1 MKMKGK
7 ARKIFKNLRQEKL
20 KELLNNKTQSDN
32 TTYLDNQIEPEVETL
47 EKPKKDFKK
56 IIIGKTKEYF
66 KENILSGVDG
76 KSDLKSFLKDKSTS
90 IGIGLG
96 LTNYGISKAYTA
108 FNNLRNRE
116 PEQLNQI
123 EPEVETPNNDINETL
138 NDFKDD
144 NSTQFEKQSKQ
155 LRKIDSKLDKFEQK
169 IFHSQGGEK
178 TALPT
183 KNQSIFGK
191 TKDFFTKHFSKD
203 YSSENKP
210 SFVDN
215 NSSLIGI
222 GLGLA
227 TWAGGTAFTAL
238 KNWWN
243 NNDNIE
249 TQSVDD
255 KKTIESNSIE
265 TKSIEGKVKQYEYTP
280 PTLREIEKVRDDDL
294 LSEIIEAENNGSETP
309 SYLKEKKSLLSYIPF
324 LETKPTYELSDE
336 FKEKL
341 NDDDGQYLE
350 SKKHLLAKLKT
361 RDDVNKDDL
370 KFLENQVEKTTEKRK
385 ERETKVHS
393 FRLNG
398 SVHSKEVEEAFPEYR
413 EKFRGI
419 LNDYRLKKTV
429 KDDAERN
436 LDIFYFRKYALL
448 KDPSKALVK
457 NYYGEVLSPKEYL
470 NDSKFIEP
478 YLNEYKTETELL
490 DEDPEVNEKKLD
502 EIKANSK
509 SRYDEIQNQQ
519 KFLNELRQKSAEK
532 EALKLDK
539 EATINPPKPETTQS
553 VDDSKTI
560 ETNSLDT
567 TNLKP
572 IQPTPEKPKPIQNIE
587 GSVKPA
593 NVSSN
598 EVVSQSEA
606 NTSENEDKKEQEA
619 TSSSPASVST
629 PSVSSPSQSAPA
641 SVTKSTPQSPQVQL
655 SNSSKNLAEKTV
667 GTEPK
672 PDTITN
678 EKVIN
683 NEVIQKT
690 PENNFNKFNKAQLNE
705 DEDKYLRGE

>member
-1 MKMKGK
+1 MKAKGK

-20 KELLNNKTQSDN
+20 KELLNNETQSDEIK
-32 TTYLDNQIEPEVETL
+32 YLDNQIEPEVETL

-56 IIIGKTKEYF
+56 IAIGKTKDFF

-76 KSDLKSFLKDKSTS
+76 KSDLKSFLKDKSSS

-96 LTNYGISKAYTA
+96 LTSYGISKAYTA

-144 NSTQFEKQSKQ
+144 NSTQFKKQSKQ

-191 TKDFFTKHFSKD
+191 TKDFFTKHFSND
-203 YSSENKP
+203 DSGERKP

-227 TWAGGTAFTAL
+227 TWAGGTALTAL

-249 TQSVDD
+249 TQSIDD
-255 KKTIESNSIE
+255 KKTIESNSIK
-265 TKSIEGKVKQYEYTP
+265 TQSIEGKVKQYEHTP
-280 PTLREIEKVRDDDL
+280 PTLREIEKVRDDNL

-341 NDDDGQYLE
+341 SDSENYLE
-350 SKKHLLAKLKT
+350 TKKHLLAKLKS
-361 RDDVNKDDL
+361 RDDINKDDL
-370 KFLENQVEKTTEKRK
+370 KFLENQIEKTSEKKK
-385 ERETKVHS
+385 EKDTKVHYFGTKDNIS
-393 FRLNG
+393 I
-398 SVHSKEVEEAFPEYR
+398 SEIKEAFPEYK
-413 EKFRGI
+413 EKYER
-419 LNDYRLKKTV
+419 LSNDYRLNEVIRNK
-429 KDDAERN
+429 AINN
-436 LDIFYFRKYALL
+436 LDNFYTKKYLLL
-448 KDPSKALVK
+448 KDPNKALVK

-470 NDSKFIEP
+470 NDSEFLEP

-490 DEDPEVNEKKLD
+490 DEDSEVNEKKLS
-502 EIKANSK
+502 EIEAK
-509 SRYDEIQNQQ
+509 SNYNEIQNQQ
-519 KFLNELRQKSAEK
+519 KFLNELRQKSSLKVEK
-532 EALKLDK
+532 EATTNL
-539 EATINPPKPETTQS
+539 PKPEITPTI
-553 VDDSKTI
+553 DDSKTI
-560 ETNSLDT
+560 ESNSLE
-567 TNLKP
+567 L
-572 IQPTPEKPKPIQNIE
+572 PKPTQNIV

-593 NVSSN
+593 NISGNETVS
-598 EVVSQSEA
+598 ESEA
-606 NTSENEDKKEQEA
+606 NITDNQDKKEQEVSKPISIPSESS
-619 TSSSPASVST
+619 TS
-629 PSVSSPSQSAPA
+629 SAPA
-641 SVTKSTPQSPQVQL
+641 SVTQSAPQSPQVQL
-655 SNSSKNLAEKTV
+655 SNNSKNLAEKTI

-705 DEDKYLRGE
+705 DEDKFLRGE

>member
-1 MKMKGK
+1 MKAKGK
-7 ARKIFKNLRQEKL
+7 VRKILKNLRQEKL
-20 KELLNNKTQSDN
+20 KELLNNETQSNN
-32 TTYLDNQIEPEVETL
+32 TIYLDNQIEPEVETP

-56 IIIGKTKEYF
+56 IAIGKTKDFF

-76 KSDLKSFLKDKSTS
+76 KGDLKSFLKDKSSS

-96 LTNYGISKAYTA
+96 LTSYGISKAYTA

-123 EPEVETPNNDINETL
+123 EPEVEIPNNDINETL

-144 NSTQFEKQSKQ
+144 NSTQFKKQSKQ

-169 IFHSQGGEK
+169 IFHSQGGDK

-191 TKDFFTKHFSKD
+191 TKDFFTKHFSND
-203 YSSENKP
+203 DSGERKP

-227 TWAGGTAFTAL
+227 TWAGGTALTAL

-249 TQSVDD
+249 AQSVDD
-255 KKTIESNSIE
+255 KKTIESNSIK
-265 TKSIEGKVKQYEYTP
+265 TQSIEGKVKQYEYTP
-280 PTLREIEKVRDDDL
+280 PTLREIEKVRDDNL
-294 LSEIIEAENNGSETP
+294 LGEIIEAENNGSETP

-324 LETKPTYELSDE
+324 LDTKPTYELSDE
-336 FKEKL
+336 FKERL
-341 NDDDGQYLE
+341 SDSENYLE
-350 SKKHLLAKLKT
+350 TKKYLLAKLKT
-361 RDDVNKDDL
+361 RDDINKDDL
-370 KFLENQVEKTTEKRK
+370 KFLENKIEKTSEKKK
-385 ERETKVHS
+385 EKDTKVHYFGTKDS
-393 FRLNG
+393 I
-398 SVHSKEVEEAFPEYR
+398 SIAEIKEAFPEFK
-413 EKFRGI
+413 EKYER
-419 LNDYRLKKTV
+419 LSKDYRLNEVIRNK
-429 KDDAERN
+429 ALLN
-436 LDIFYFRKYALL
+436 LDGFYTKKYLLL
-448 KDPSKALVK
+448 KDPNRALVK

-470 NDSKFIEP
+470 NDREFIEP

-490 DEDPEVNEKKLD
+490 DEDPEVNEKKLS
-502 EIKANSK
+502 EIAAK
-509 SRYDEIQNQQ
+509 SNYNEMKNQNE
-519 KFLNELRQKSAEK
+519 FLNELRQKSSLKVEK
-532 EALKLDK
+532 EATTNL
-539 EATINPPKPETTQS
+539 PKPETIQS
-553 VDDSKTI
+553 IDDSKTI
-560 ETNSLDT
+560 ESNSLE
-567 TNLKP
+567 L
-572 IQPTPEKPKPIQNIE
+572 PKPTQNIV

-593 NVSSN
+593 NISGN
-598 EVVSQSEA
+598 ETVSQSEA
-606 NTSENEDKKEQEA
+606 NISDNRDKKEAEN
-619 TSSSPASVST
+619 PKPVSK
-629 PSVSSPSQSAPA
+629 PSVNYSSAPA
-641 SVTKSTPQSPQVQL
+641 SVTQSTPPTPQVQL
-655 SNSSKNLAEKTV
+655 SNNSKNLAEKTI

-705 DEDKYLRGE
+705 DEDKFLRGE

>member
-1 MKMKGK
+1 MKAKNK
-7 ARKIFKNLRQEKL
+7 ARKIFKNLRQKKL
-20 KELLNNKTQSDN
+20 NELLNNETQSDEIK
-32 TTYLDNQIEPEVETL
+32 YLDNQIEPEVETQD
-47 EKPKKDFKK
+47 KPKKDLKK
-56 IIIGKTKEYF
+56 IVIGKTKDF
-66 KENILSGVDG
+66 IKENILTGVDG
-76 KSDLKSFLKDKSTS
+76 KNDLKSFLKDKSGS

-96 LTNYGISKAYTA
+96 LTSYGISKAYTA

-123 EPEVETPNNDINETL
+123 EPEVENPNNDINETL

-144 NSTQFEKQSKQ
+144 NSTQFKKQSKQ

-191 TKDFFTKHFSKD
+191 TKDFFTKHFSND
-203 YSSENKP
+203 DSSENKP
-210 SFVDN
+210 TFIDN
-215 NSSLIGI
+215 NSNLIGI

-227 TWAGGTAFTAL
+227 TWAGGAAFSAL
-238 KNWWN
+238 KNWWS

-249 TQSVDD
+249 TQSIDD

-265 TKSIEGKVKQYEYTP
+265 TQSIEGKVKQYEYTP
-280 PTLREIEKVRDDDL
+280 PTIREIEQVRDDNL

-341 NDDDGQYLE
+341 SDSENYLE

-361 RDDVNKDDL
+361 RDDINKDDL

-385 ERETKVHS
+385 ERDIKVHYFGTKDS
-393 FRLNG
+393 I
-398 SVHSKEVEEAFPEYR
+398 SIAEIKEAFPEYK
-413 EKFRGI
+413 EKYEK
-419 LNDYRLKKTV
+419 LSNDYRLNQIVREK
-429 KDDAERN
+429 ALLN
-436 LDIFYFRKYALL
+436 LDRFYTKKYALL
-448 KDPSKALVK
+448 KDPNKALVK

-470 NDSKFIEP
+470 NDSKFLEP

-490 DEDPEVNEKKLD
+490 DENSEVNEKKLS
-502 EIKANSK
+502 EIEAK
-509 SRYDEIQNQQ
+509 SNYNEIQNQN
-519 KFLNELRQKSAEK
+519 KFLNELRQKSSLKVEK
-532 EALKLDK
+532 EATTNL
-539 EATINPPKPETTQS
+539 PKPETIQS

-560 ETNSLDT
+560 ESNSLET
-567 TNLKP
+567 
-572 IQPTPEKPKPIQNIE
+572 PKPIQNIE

-593 NVSSN
+593 NISGN
-598 EVVSQSEA
+598 ETVSQSEA
-606 NTSENEDKKEQEA
+606 DITDNRDKKEAEA
-619 TSSSPASVST
+619 QKPVSK
-629 PSVSSPSQSAPA
+629 PSVNYSSAPA
-641 SVTKSTPQSPQVQL
+641 SVTQSAPPTPQVQL
-655 SNSSKNLAEKTV
+655 SNNSKNLAEKTI

-683 NEVIQKT
+683 NEVIQKI

-705 DEDKYLRGE
+705 DEDKFLRGE

>member
-1 MKMKGK
+1 MKAKGK

-20 KELLNNKTQSDN
+20 NELLKNETQSDN
-32 TTYLDNQIEPEVETL
+32 TIYLDNQIEPEVETP

-56 IIIGKTKEYF
+56 IAIGKTKDF
-66 KENILSGVDG
+66 IKENILSGVDG
-76 KSDLKSFLKDKSTS
+76 KGDLKSFLKDKSSS

-96 LTNYGISKAYTA
+96 LTSYGISKAYTA

-123 EPEVETPNNDINETL
+123 EPEVEIPNNDINETL

-144 NSTQFEKQSKQ
+144 NSTQFKKQSKQ

-227 TWAGGTAFTAL
+227 TWAGGTALTAL

-249 TQSVDD
+249 AQSVDD

-280 PTLREIEKVRDDDL
+280 PTLREIEKVRDDNL
-294 LSEIIEAENNGSETP
+294 LGEIIEAENNGSETP

-324 LETKPTYELSDE
+324 LDTKPTYELSDE
-336 FKEKL
+336 FKERL
-341 NDDDGQYLE
+341 SDDGNYLE
-350 SKKHLLAKLKT
+350 TKKYLLAKLKT
-361 RDDVNKDDL
+361 RDDINKDDL
-370 KFLENQVEKTTEKRK
+370 KFLENKIEKTSEKKK
-385 ERETKVHS
+385 EKDTKVHYFGTKDS
-393 FRLNG
+393 I
-398 SVHSKEVEEAFPEYR
+398 SIAEIKEAFPEYK
-413 EKFRGI
+413 EKYER
-419 LNDYRLKKTV
+419 LSKDYRLNEVIRNK
-429 KDDAERN
+429 ALLN
-436 LDIFYFRKYALL
+436 LDGFYTKKYLLL
-448 KDPSKALVK
+448 KDPNRALVK

-470 NDSKFIEP
+470 NDREFIEP

-490 DEDPEVNEKKLD
+490 DEDPEVNEKKLS
-502 EIKANSK
+502 EIAAK
-509 SRYDEIQNQQ
+509 SNYNEIQNQNE
-519 KFLNELRQKSAEK
+519 FLNELRQKSSLKVEK
-532 EALKLDK
+532 EATTNL
-539 EATINPPKPETTQS
+539 PKPETIQS
-553 VDDSKTI
+553 IDDSKTI
-560 ETNSLDT
+560 ESNSLE
-567 TNLKP
+567 L
-572 IQPTPEKPKPIQNIE
+572 PKPTQNIE

-593 NVSSN
+593 NISGN
-598 EVVSQSEA
+598 ETVSQSEA
-606 NTSENEDKKEQEA
+606 NITDNRDKKGAEN
-619 TSSSPASVST
+619 PKPVSK
-629 PSVSSPSQSAPA
+629 PSVNYSSAPA
-641 SVTKSTPQSPQVQL
+641 SVTQSTPPTPQVQL
-655 SNSSKNLAEKTV
+655 SNNSKNLAEKTI

-705 DEDKYLRGE
+705 DEDKFLRGE

>member
-1 MKMKGK
+1 MKAKNK

-20 KELLNNKTQSDN
+20 KELLNNETQSNN
-32 TTYLDNQIEPEVETL
+32 TIYLDNQIEPEVETPNN
-47 EKPKKDFKK
+47 PKKDFKK
-56 IIIGKTKEYF
+56 IAIGKTKDFF
-66 KENILSGVDG
+66 KENILTGVDG
-76 KSDLKSFLKDKSTS
+76 KSDLKSFLKDKSSS

-155 LRKIDSKLDKFEQK
+155 LRKIDLKLDKFEQK

-191 TKDFFTKHFSKD
+191 TKDFFTKHFSNYD
-203 YSSENKP
+203 TGERKP

-227 TWAGGTAFTAL
+227 TWAGGTALTAL

-255 KKTIESNSIE
+255 KKTIESNSIK
-265 TKSIEGKVKQYEYTP
+265 TQSIEGKVKQYEHTP
-280 PTLREIEKVRDDDL
+280 HTLREIEKVRDNNL

-309 SYLKEKKSLLSYIPF
+309 SFLKEKKSLLSYIPF

-336 FKEKL
+336 FKERL
-341 NDDDGQYLE
+341 SDDGNYLE
-350 SKKHLLAKLKT
+350 TKQYLLAKLKT
-361 RDDVNKDDL
+361 RNDINKDDL
-370 KFLENQVEKTTEKRK
+370 KFLENQIEKTSEKKK
-385 ERETKVHS
+385 EKDTKVHY
-393 FRLNG
+393 FG
-398 SVHSKEVEEAFPEYR
+398 SKDSISIAEIKEAFPEYK
-413 EKFRGI
+413 EKYER
-419 LNDYRLKKTV
+419 LSNDYRLNEIIRNE
-429 KDDAERN
+429 AINN
-436 LDIFYFRKYALL
+436 LDNFYTKKYALL
-448 KDPSKALVK
+448 KDPNKALVK

-470 NDSKFIEP
+470 NDREFIEP

-490 DEDPEVNEKKLD
+490 DEDSEVNEKKLS
-502 EIKANSK
+502 EITANSK
-509 SRYDEIQNQQ
+509 SRYNEIQNQN
-519 KFLNELRQKSAEK
+519 KFLNELRQKSSLKVEK
-532 EALKLDK
+532 EATTNL
-539 EATINPPKPETTQS
+539 PKPETIQS

-560 ETNSLDT
+560 ESNSLE
-567 TNLKP
+567 
-572 IQPTPEKPKPIQNIE
+572 IPKPTQNIV

-593 NVSSN
+593 NISGN
-598 EVVSQSEA
+598 ETVSQSEA
-606 NTSENEDKKEQEA
+606 NITDNRDKKEAE
-619 TSSSPASVST
+619 TTKPISKS
-629 PSVSSPSQSAPA
+629 SAPA
-641 SVTKSTPQSPQVQL
+641 SVTQSTPQSPQVQL
-655 SNSSKNLAEKTV
+655 SNNSKNLAEKTI

-683 NEVIQKT
+683 NEVIQKI

-705 DEDKYLRGE
+705 DEDKFLRGE

>member
-1 MKMKGK
+1 MKAKGK

-20 KELLNNKTQSDN
+20 KELLNNETQSDN
-32 TTYLDNQIEPEVETL
+32 TIYLDNQIEPEVETP

-56 IIIGKTKEYF
+56 IAIGKTKDF
-66 KENILSGVDG
+66 IKENILSGVDG
-76 KSDLKSFLKDKSTS
+76 KGDLKSFLKDKSSS

-96 LTNYGISKAYTA
+96 LTSYGISKAYTA

-123 EPEVETPNNDINETL
+123 EPEVEIPNNDINETL

-144 NSTQFEKQSKQ
+144 NSTQFKKQSKQ

-227 TWAGGTAFTAL
+227 TWAGGTALTAL

-249 TQSVDD
+249 AQSVDD

-280 PTLREIEKVRDDDL
+280 PTLREIEKVRDDNL
-294 LSEIIEAENNGSETP
+294 LGEIIEAENNGSETP

-324 LETKPTYELSDE
+324 LDTKPTYELSDE
-336 FKEKL
+336 FKERL
-341 NDDDGQYLE
+341 SDDGNYLE
-350 SKKHLLAKLKT
+350 TKKYLLAKLKT
-361 RDDVNKDDL
+361 RDDINKDDL
-370 KFLENQVEKTTEKRK
+370 KFLENKIEKTSEKKK
-385 ERETKVHS
+385 EKDTKVHYFGTKDS
-393 FRLNG
+393 I
-398 SVHSKEVEEAFPEYR
+398 SIAEIKEAFPEYK
-413 EKFRGI
+413 EKYER
-419 LNDYRLKKTV
+419 LSKDYRLNEVIRNK
-429 KDDAERN
+429 ALLN
-436 LDIFYFRKYALL
+436 LDGFYTKKYLLL
-448 KDPSKALVK
+448 KDPNRALVK

-470 NDSKFIEP
+470 NDREFIEP

-490 DEDPEVNEKKLD
+490 DEDPEVNEKKLS
-502 EIKANSK
+502 EIAAK
-509 SRYDEIQNQQ
+509 SNYNEIQNQNE
-519 KFLNELRQKSAEK
+519 FLNELRQKSSLKVEK
-532 EALKLDK
+532 EATTNL
-539 EATINPPKPETTQS
+539 PKPETIQS
-553 VDDSKTI
+553 IDDSKTI
-560 ETNSLDT
+560 ESNSLE
-567 TNLKP
+567 L
-572 IQPTPEKPKPIQNIE
+572 PKPTQNIE

-593 NVSSN
+593 NISGN
-598 EVVSQSEA
+598 ETVSQSEA
-606 NTSENEDKKEQEA
+606 NITDNRDKKEAEN
-619 TSSSPASVST
+619 PKPVSK
-629 PSVSSPSQSAPA
+629 PSVNYSSAPA
-641 SVTKSTPQSPQVQL
+641 SVTQSTPPTPQVQL
-655 SNSSKNLAEKTV
+655 SNNSKNLAEKTI

-705 DEDKYLRGE
+705 DEDKFLRGE

>member
-1 MKMKGK
+1 MKAKGK
-7 ARKIFKNLRQEKL
+7 ARKIFKNLRQKKL
-20 KELLNNKTQSDN
+20 NELLNNKTQSDEIK
-32 TTYLDNQIEPEVETL
+32 YLDNQIEPEVEN
-47 EKPKKDFKK
+47 PKKDFKK
-56 IIIGKTKEYF
+56 IAIGKTKDFF

-76 KSDLKSFLKDKSTS
+76 KSDLKSFLKDKSSS

-96 LTNYGISKAYTA
+96 LTNYGISKAYIA

-123 EPEVETPNNDINETL
+123 EPEVENPNNDINETL

-169 IFHSQGGEK
+169 MFHSQGGEK

-210 SFVDN
+210 TFVDN

-227 TWAGGTAFTAL
+227 TWVGGTALTAL

-249 TQSVDD
+249 TQSIDD

-265 TKSIEGKVKQYEYTP
+265 TQSIEGKVKQYEYTP
-280 PTLREIEKVRDDDL
+280 PTIREIEKVRDDNL

-336 FKEKL
+336 FKERL
-341 NDDDGQYLE
+341 SDSENYLE
-350 SKKHLLAKLKT
+350 TKKHLLAKLKS
-361 RDDVNKDDL
+361 RDYVNKDDL
-370 KFLENQVEKTTEKRK
+370 KFLENQIEKTSEKRK
-385 ERETKVHS
+385 ERDTKIYS
-393 FRLNG
+393 FQAKTYNN
-398 SVHSKEVEEAFPEYR
+398 EIEEAFPEYK
-413 EKFRGI
+413 EKYER
-419 LNDYRLKKTV
+419 LSNDTRLKKLV
-429 KDDAERN
+429 RRKALLN
-436 LDIFYFRKYALL
+436 LESFYTTKYALL
-448 KDPSKALVK
+448 KDPSRALAK

-470 NDSKFIEP
+470 NDSEFIEP

-490 DEDPEVNEKKLD
+490 DEDPEVNEKKLS
-502 EIKANSK
+502 EIAAK
-509 SRYDEIQNQQ
+509 SNYNEIQNQNE
-519 KFLNELRQKSAEK
+519 FLNELRQKSSLKVEK
-532 EALKLDK
+532 EATTNL
-539 EATINPPKPETTQS
+539 PKPETIQS
-553 VDDSKTI
+553 IDDSKTI
-560 ETNSLDT
+560 ESNSLE
-567 TNLKP
+567 L
-572 IQPTPEKPKPIQNIE
+572 PKPTQNIE

-593 NVSSN
+593 NISGN
-598 EVVSQSEA
+598 ETVSQSEA
-606 NTSENEDKKEQEA
+606 NITDNRDKKEAEN
-619 TSSSPASVST
+619 PKPVSK
-629 PSVSSPSQSAPA
+629 PSVNYSSAPA
-641 SVTKSTPQSPQVQL
+641 SVTQSTPPTPQVKL
-655 SNSSKNLAEKTV
+655 SNNSKNLAEKTI

-705 DEDKYLRGE
+705 DEDKFLRGE

>member
-1 MKMKGK
+1 MKAKSK

-20 KELLNNKTQSDN
+20 NELLKNETQSDN
-32 TTYLDNQIEPEVETL
+32 TKYLDKEKQVEGEIKEPET
-47 EKPKKDFKK
+47 KPTDTKESKDKTSQLGKIEGNITQSNNINDDFK
-56 IIIGKTKEYF
+56 EYLD
-66 KENILSGVDG
+66 KEN
-76 KSDLKSFLKDKSTS
+76 
-90 IGIGLG
+90 
-96 LTNYGISKAYTA
+96 
-108 FNNLRNRE
+108 E
-116 PEQLNQI
+116 
-123 EPEVETPNNDINETL
+123 INETL

-144 NSTQFEKQSKQ
+144 NSIQFKKQSKQ
-155 LRKIDSKLDKFEQK
+155 LVKINSKLDKFEQK
-169 IFHSQGGEK
+169 IFHSQGGIK
-178 TALPT
+178 TALP
-183 KNQSIFGK
+183 QAYGK
-191 TKDFFTKHFSKD
+191 TKDFFTNRYTPIDDSDKERANSNIKNDSNLLGMTLGVITSVGINAFSNLKD
-203 YSSENKP
+203 
-210 SFVDN
+210 
-215 NSSLIGI
+215 
-222 GLGLA
+222 
-227 TWAGGTAFTAL
+227 
-238 KNWWN
+238 WWRK
-243 NNDNIE
+243 NDNIE
-249 TQSVDD
+249 TQSIDD
-255 KKTIESNSIE
+255 ENKSQEISNLDKEKPKQVEGEVKKPEFT
-265 TKSIEGKVKQYEYTP
+265 YTP
-280 PTLREIEKVRDDDL
+280 PTKREIEKVRDDNL

-324 LETKPTYELSDE
+324 LDTKPTYELSDE

-385 ERETKVHS
+385 ERDTKVHS
-393 FRLNG
+393 FSLNG

-413 EKFRGI
+413 EKYEK
-419 LNDYRLKKTV
+419 LSDDYRLKEIV
-429 KDDAERN
+429 LDRARNN
-436 LDIFYFRKYALL
+436 LDRFYFRKYALF

-502 EIKANSK
+502 EIEANSK

-553 VDDSKTI
+553 VDDTKTI

-572 IQPTPEKPKPIQNIE
+572 IQPTPEKPKETQNIE

-641 SVTKSTPQSPQVQL
+641 SVTQSAPQSPQVQL

-683 NEVIQKT
+683 NQVVQKT

>member
-1 MKMKGK
+1 MKAKGK
-7 ARKIFKNLRQEKL
+7 ARKVFKNLRQEKL
-20 KELLNNKTQSDN
+20 KELLNNETQSNN
-32 TTYLDNQIEPEVETL
+32 TIYLDNQIEPEVETL

-56 IIIGKTKEYF
+56 IAIGKTKDFF
-66 KENILSGVDG
+66 KENILTGVDG
-76 KSDLKSFLKDKSTS
+76 KSDLKSFLKDKSSS

-191 TKDFFTKHFSKD
+191 TKDFFTKHFSND
-203 YSSENKP
+203 DSGERKP

-227 TWAGGTAFTAL
+227 TWAGGTALTAL

-249 TQSVDD
+249 TQSIDD

-280 PTLREIEKVRDDDL
+280 PTLREIEKVRDDNL

-336 FKEKL
+336 FKERL
-341 NDDDGQYLE
+341 SDSENYLE
-350 SKKHLLAKLKT
+350 TKKYLLAKLKT

-370 KFLENQVEKTTEKRK
+370 KFLENQVEKTSEKKK
-385 ERETKVHS
+385 EKDTKVHYFGTKDS
-393 FRLNG
+393 I
-398 SVHSKEVEEAFPEYR
+398 SIAEIKEAFPEYK
-413 EKFRGI
+413 EKYEK
-419 LNDYRLKKTV
+419 LSKDYRLNEVIRNK
-429 KDDAERN
+429 AINN
-436 LDIFYFRKYALL
+436 LDNFYTKKYLLL
-448 KDPSKALVK
+448 KDPNRALVK

-470 NDSKFIEP
+470 NDSEFLEP

-490 DEDPEVNEKKLD
+490 DEDPEVNEKKLS
-502 EIKANSK
+502 EITANSK
-509 SRYDEIQNQQ
+509 SRYDETQNQN
-519 KFLNELRQKSAEK
+519 KFLNELRQKSSLKVEK
-532 EALKLDK
+532 EATTNL
-539 EATINPPKPETTQS
+539 PKPEITPTI
-553 VDDSKTI
+553 DDSKTI
-560 ETNSLDT
+560 ESNSLE
-567 TNLKP
+567 L
-572 IQPTPEKPKPIQNIE
+572 PKPTQNIE

-593 NVSSN
+593 NISGN
-598 EVVSQSEA
+598 ETVSQSEA
-606 NTSENEDKKEQEA
+606 NISDNRDKKEAE
-619 TSSSPASVST
+619 TTKPVSK
-629 PSVSSPSQSAPA
+629 PSVNYSSAPA

-655 SNSSKNLAEKTV
+655 SNNSKNLAEKTI

-705 DEDKYLRGE
+705 DEDKFLRGE

>member
-1 MKMKGK
+1 MKAKGK
-7 ARKIFKNLRQEKL
+7 ARKIFKNLRQKKL
-20 KELLNNKTQSDN
+20 NELLNNETQSDEIK
-32 TTYLDNQIEPEVETL
+32 YLDNQIESEVETL

-56 IIIGKTKEYF
+56 IAIGKTKDFF
-66 KENILSGVDG
+66 KENVLTGVDG
-76 KSDLKSFLKDKSTS
+76 KTDLKSFLKDKSSS
-90 IGIGLG
+90 IGKGLG
-96 LTNYGISKAYTA
+96 LTSYGISKAYTA

-123 EPEVETPNNDINETL
+123 EPEVENPNNDINETL

-155 LRKIDSKLDKFEQK
+155 LKKIDSKLDKFEQK

-227 TWAGGTAFTAL
+227 TWVGGTALTAL

-243 NNDNIE
+243 NNDNFE

-255 KKTIESNSIE
+255 KKTIESNSIK
-265 TKSIEGKVKQYEYTP
+265 TQSIEGKVKQYEHTP
-280 PTLREIEKVRDDDL
+280 PTIREIEKVRDDNL

-324 LETKPTYELSDE
+324 LDTKPTYELSDE
-336 FKEKL
+336 FKERL
-341 NDDDGQYLE
+341 SDDENYLE
-350 SKKHLLAKLKT
+350 TKKYLLAKLKT

-385 ERETKVHS
+385 ERDTKIYS
-393 FRLNG
+393 FQVKTYNNN
-398 SVHSKEVEEAFPEYR
+398 EIEEAFPEYK
-413 EKFRGI
+413 EKYEN
-419 LNDYRLKKTV
+419 LSDDARLK
-429 KDDAERN
+429 N
-436 LDIFYFRKYALL
+436 LVRTRALLNLESFYSTKYALL
-448 KDPSKALVK
+448 KDPSRVLAK
-457 NYYGEVLSPKEYL
+457 NYYGEVLSPKEFL
-470 NDSKFIEP
+470 NDTEFIEP
-478 YLNEYKTETELL
+478 YLKEYKTETELL

-502 EIKANSK
+502 EIEANSK
-509 SRYDEIQNQQ
+509 SRHNKIQNQN
-519 KFLNELRQKSAEK
+519 KFLNELRQKSVEK
-532 EALKLDK
+532 EALKLEK
-539 EATINPPKPETTQS
+539 EATINLPKPETTQS

-560 ETNSLDT
+560 ENSSLET

-587 GSVKPA
+587 GSIKPA

-606 NTSENEDKKEQEA
+606 NTSENRDKKEQEA
-619 TSSSPASVST
+619 TPNSPASVST

-655 SNSSKNLAEKTV
+655 SNSSKNLAEKTI

-705 DEDKYLRGE
+705 DEDKFLRGD

>member
-1 MKMKGK
+1 MKAKGK
-7 ARKIFKNLRQEKL
+7 ARKIFKNLRQKKL
-20 KELLNNKTQSDN
+20 NELLNNETQSDEIK
-32 TTYLDNQIEPEVETL
+32 YLDNQIESEVKTP

-56 IIIGKTKEYF
+56 IAIGKTKDFF
-66 KENILSGVDG
+66 KENVLTGVDS
-76 KSDLKSFLKDKSTS
+76 KSDLKSFLKDKSSS

-96 LTNYGISKAYTA
+96 LTSYGISKAYTA

-144 NSTQFEKQSKQ
+144 NSTQFKKQSKQ

-191 TKDFFTKHFSKD
+191 TKDFFTKHFSND

-210 SFVDN
+210 TFVDN
-215 NSSLIGI
+215 NSNLIGI

-227 TWAGGTAFTAL
+227 TWAGGTALTAL

-280 PTLREIEKVRDDDL
+280 PTKREIEQVRDDNL

-309 SYLKEKKSLLSYIPF
+309 SYLKEKKSFLSYIPF
-324 LETKPTYELSDE
+324 LKTKPTYELSDE
-336 FKEKL
+336 FKERL
-341 NDDDGQYLE
+341 SDDENYLE
-350 SKKHLLAKLKT
+350 TKKHLLAKLKT
-361 RDDVNKDDL
+361 RDDVKKYDL
-370 KFLENQVEKTTEKRK
+370 EFLENQIIQTAEKRK
-385 ERETKVHS
+385 ERDTKVHYFGTKDFVS
-393 FRLNG
+393 IA
-398 SVHSKEVEEAFPEYR
+398 EIEEAFPEYK
-413 EKFRGI
+413 EKYER
-419 LNDYRLKKTV
+419 LSNDYRLNEVIRNKTIN
-429 KDDAERN
+429 N
-436 LDIFYFRKYALL
+436 LDNFYTKKYILL

-457 NYYGEVLSPKEYL
+457 NYYGEVLSPREYL
-470 NDSKFIEP
+470 HDSEFIEP

-502 EIKANSK
+502 EIEANSK

-532 EALKLDK
+532 ETLKLDK
-539 EATINPPKPETTQS
+539 EATINSPKPETTQS

-572 IQPTPEKPKPIQNIE
+572 IQPTPEKPKPIENIE

-593 NVSSN
+593 NISGN
-598 EVVSQSEA
+598 ETVSQSEA
-606 NTSENEDKKEQEA
+606 NITDNQDKKEQEA
-619 TSSSPASVST
+619 TTSSPTSVST
-629 PSVSSPSQSAPA
+629 PSVSSPSQSTPA
-641 SVTKSTPQSPQVQL
+641 SVTQSAPQSPQVQL
-655 SNSSKNLAEKTV
+655 SNNSKNLAEKTI

-705 DEDKYLRGE
+705 DEDKFLKGE

>member
-1 MKMKGK
+1 MKAKGK
-7 ARKIFKNLRQEKL
+7 ARKIFKNLRQKKL
-20 KELLNNKTQSDN
+20 KELLNNETQSEN
-32 TTYLDNQIEPEVETL
+32 IKYLDNQIEPEVETQD
-47 EKPKKDFKK
+47 KPKKDFKK
-56 IIIGKTKEYF
+56 IAIGKTKDFF
-66 KENILSGVDG
+66 KENILTGVDG
-76 KSDLKSFLKDKSTS
+76 KSDLKSFLKDKSRNS

-96 LTNYGISKAYTA
+96 LTSYSISKAYST

-123 EPEVETPNNDINETL
+123 EPEVESPNNDINETL

-144 NSTQFEKQSKQ
+144 NLTQFKKQSKQ

-191 TKDFFTKHFSKD
+191 TKDFFTKHFSND
-203 YSSENKP
+203 DSRENKP
-210 SFVDN
+210 SFVEN

-227 TWAGGTAFTAL
+227 TWAGGAAFNAL
-238 KNWWN
+238 KDWWK

-249 TQSVDD
+249 TQSIDD

-280 PTLREIEKVRDDDL
+280 PTLREIEKVRDDNL

-309 SYLKEKKSLLSYIPF
+309 SYLKEKKSFLSYIPF
-324 LETKPTYELSDE
+324 LDKKPTYELSDE
-336 FKEKL
+336 FKERL
-341 NDDDGQYLE
+341 SDDENYLE
-350 SKKHLLAKLKT
+350 TKKHLLAKLKS
-361 RDDVNKDDL
+361 RDDINKDDL
-370 KFLENQVEKTTEKRK
+370 KFLENQVEKTTEKRQEK
-385 ERETKVHS
+385 DTKVHYFGTKDNIS
-393 FRLNG
+393 IAEI
-398 SVHSKEVEEAFPEYR
+398 KEAFPEYK
-413 EKFRGI
+413 EKYEK
-419 LNDYRLKKTV
+419 LSNDYRLNDFIREK
-429 KDDAERN
+429 AINN
-436 LDIFYFRKYALL
+436 LDRFYTKKYALL
-448 KDPSKALVK
+448 KDPNKTLVK

-470 NDSKFIEP
+470 NDSEFIEP

-490 DEDPEVNEKKLD
+490 DEYPEVNEKKLD
-502 EIKANSK
+502 EIEANSK
-509 SRYDEIQNQQ
+509 SRYDEIKNQQ
-519 KFLNELRQKSAEK
+519 KFLKELRQKSAEK
-532 EALKLDK
+532 EALKLEK

-560 ETNSLDT
+560 ESNSLET
-567 TNLKP
+567 
-572 IQPTPEKPKPIQNIE
+572 PKPTQNIE

-606 NTSENEDKKEQEA
+606 NISENRDKKEAE
-619 TSSSPASVST
+619 TPKPVST

-641 SVTKSTPQSPQVQL
+641 SVTKSAPQTPQVQL
-655 SNSSKNLAEKTV
+655 SNNSKNLAEKTI

-678 EKVIN
+678 EKIIN

-705 DEDKYLRGE
+705 DEDKFLRGE

>member
-1 MKMKGK
+1 MKAKSK

-20 KELLNNKTQSDN
+20 KELLNNETQSDEIK
-32 TTYLDNQIEPEVETL
+32 YLDNQIEPEVETP

-56 IIIGKTKEYF
+56 ILIGKTKDF
-66 KENILSGVDG
+66 IKENILSGVDG
-76 KSDLKSFLKDKSTS
+76 KSDLKSFLKEKSSS

-96 LTNYGISKAYTA
+96 LTNYGISKTYTA
-108 FNNLRNRE
+108 FNNLRNRK

-144 NSTQFEKQSKQ
+144 NSIQFEKQSKQ

-203 YSSENKP
+203 YSNENKP

-227 TWAGGTAFTAL
+227 TWAGGTALTAL

-265 TKSIEGKVKQYEYTP
+265 TKSIEGKVKQFEHTP
-280 PTLREIEKVRDDDL
+280 PTLREIEKVRDDNL
-294 LSEIIEAENNGSETP
+294 LSEIIEAENSGSETP

-324 LETKPTYELSDE
+324 LDTKPTYELSDE
-336 FKEKL
+336 FKERL
-341 NDDDGQYLE
+341 SDDGNYLE
-350 SKKHLLAKLKT
+350 TKKYLLSKLKT

-370 KFLENQVEKTTEKRK
+370 KFLENQIEKTSEKKK
-385 ERETKVHS
+385 EKDTKVHYFGTKDNIS
-393 FRLNG
+393 IAEI
-398 SVHSKEVEEAFPEYR
+398 KEAFPEYK
-413 EKFRGI
+413 EKYEK
-419 LNDYRLKKTV
+419 LSKDYRLNKYVRNK
-429 KDDAERN
+429 ALLN
-436 LDIFYFRKYALL
+436 LDNFYTKKYTLL
-448 KDPSKALVK
+448 KDPNKALVK

-470 NDSKFIEP
+470 NDREFIEP

-490 DEDPEVNEKKLD
+490 DEDPEVNEKKLS
-502 EIKANSK
+502 EIEAK
-509 SRYDEIQNQQ
+509 SNYNETQNQN
-519 KFLNELRQKSAEK
+519 KFLNELRQKSSLKVEK
-532 EALKLDK
+532 EATTNLS
-539 EATINPPKPETTQS
+539 KPEITPTI
-553 VDDSKTI
+553 DDSKTI
-560 ETNSLDT
+560 ESNSLE
-567 TNLKP
+567 LRKP
-572 IQPTPEKPKPIQNIE
+572 TQNIE

-593 NVSSN
+593 NISGN
-598 EVVSQSEA
+598 ETVSQSEA
-606 NTSENEDKKEQEA
+606 NITDNRDKKEAE
-619 TSSSPASVST
+619 TPKPISK
-629 PSVSSPSQSAPA
+629 PSVNYSSAPA
-641 SVTKSTPQSPQVQL
+641 SVTQSTPQSPQVQL
-655 SNSSKNLAEKTV
+655 SNNSKNLAEKTI

-705 DEDKYLRGE
+705 DEDKFLRGE

>member
-1 MKMKGK
+1 MKAKNK
-7 ARKIFKNLRQEKL
+7 ARKVFKNLRQEKL
-20 KELLNNKTQSDN
+20 KELLNNETQSNN
-32 TTYLDNQIEPEVETL
+32 TIYLDNQIEPEVETL

-56 IIIGKTKEYF
+56 IAIGKTKDFF
-66 KENILSGVDG
+66 KENILTGVDG
-76 KSDLKSFLKDKSTS
+76 KTDLKSFLKDKSSS

-191 TKDFFTKHFSKD
+191 TKDFFTKHFSND
-203 YSSENKP
+203 DSGERKP

-227 TWAGGTAFTAL
+227 TWAGGTALTAL

-249 TQSVDD
+249 TQSIDD

-280 PTLREIEKVRDDDL
+280 PTLREIEKVRDDNL

-336 FKEKL
+336 FKERL
-341 NDDDGQYLE
+341 SDSENYLE
-350 SKKHLLAKLKT
+350 TKKYLLAKLKT

-370 KFLENQVEKTTEKRK
+370 KFLENQVEKTSEKKK
-385 ERETKVHS
+385 EKDTKVHYFGTKDS
-393 FRLNG
+393 I
-398 SVHSKEVEEAFPEYR
+398 SIAEIKEAFPEYK
-413 EKFRGI
+413 EKYEK
-419 LNDYRLKKTV
+419 LSKDYRLNEVIRNK
-429 KDDAERN
+429 AINN
-436 LDIFYFRKYALL
+436 LDNFYTKKYLLL
-448 KDPSKALVK
+448 KDPNRALVK

-470 NDSKFIEP
+470 NDSEFLEP

-490 DEDPEVNEKKLD
+490 DEDPEVNEKKLS
-502 EIKANSK
+502 EITANSK
-509 SRYDEIQNQQ
+509 SRYDETQNQN
-519 KFLNELRQKSAEK
+519 KFLNELRQKSSLKVEK
-532 EALKLDK
+532 EATTNL
-539 EATINPPKPETTQS
+539 PKPEITPTI
-553 VDDSKTI
+553 DDSKTI
-560 ETNSLDT
+560 ESNSLE
-567 TNLKP
+567 L
-572 IQPTPEKPKPIQNIE
+572 PKPTQNIE

-593 NVSSN
+593 NISGN
-598 EVVSQSEA
+598 ETVSQSEA
-606 NTSENEDKKEQEA
+606 NISDNRDKKEAE
-619 TSSSPASVST
+619 TTKPVSK
-629 PSVSSPSQSAPA
+629 PSVNYSSAPA

-655 SNSSKNLAEKTV
+655 SNNSKNLAEKTI

-705 DEDKYLRGE
+705 DEDKFLRGE

>member
-1 MKMKGK
+1 MKAKNK

-20 KELLNNKTQSDN
+20 KELLNNETQSNN
-32 TTYLDNQIEPEVETL
+32 TIYLDNQIEPEVETPNI
-47 EKPKKDFKK
+47 PKKDFKK
-56 IIIGKTKEYF
+56 IAIGKTKDFF
-66 KENILSGVDG
+66 KENTLSGVDG

-96 LTNYGISKAYTA
+96 LTSYGISKTYTA

-255 KKTIESNSIE
+255 KKTIESNSIK
-265 TKSIEGKVKQYEYTP
+265 TQSIEGKVKQFEHTT
-280 PTLREIEKVRDDDL
+280 PTLREIEKVRDDNL
-294 LSEIIEAENNGSETP
+294 LSEIIEAENNGSETS

-324 LETKPTYELSDE
+324 LEKNPTYELSDE
-336 FKEKL
+336 FKERL
-341 NDDDGQYLE
+341 SDSENYLE
-350 SKKHLLAKLKT
+350 TKKYLLSKLKT

-370 KFLENQVEKTTEKRK
+370 KFLENQIEKTSEKKK
-385 ERETKVHS
+385 EKDTKVHYFGTKDS
-393 FRLNG
+393 I
-398 SVHSKEVEEAFPEYR
+398 SISEIKEAFPEYK
-413 EKFRGI
+413 EKYEK
-419 LNDYRLKKTV
+419 LSKDYRLNEIIRNE
-429 KDDAERN
+429 AINN
-436 LDIFYFRKYALL
+436 LDNFYTKKYALL
-448 KDPSKALVK
+448 KDPNKALVK
-457 NYYGEVLSPKEYL
+457 NYYGEVLSSKEYL
-470 NDSKFIEP
+470 NDSEFLEP

-490 DEDPEVNEKKLD
+490 DEDPEVNKKKLS
-502 EIKANSK
+502 EITANSK
-509 SRYDEIQNQQ
+509 SRYNEIQNQN
-519 KFLNELRQKSAEK
+519 KFLNELRQKSSLKVEK
-532 EALKLDK
+532 EATTNL
-539 EATINPPKPETTQS
+539 PKPETIQS

-560 ETNSLDT
+560 ESNSLE
-567 TNLKP
+567 L
-572 IQPTPEKPKPIQNIE
+572 PKPTQNIE

-593 NVSSN
+593 NISGN
-598 EVVSQSEA
+598 ETVSQSEA
-606 NTSENEDKKEQEA
+606 NITDNRDKKEAE
-619 TSSSPASVST
+619 TPKPVSK
-629 PSVSSPSQSAPA
+629 PSAPA
-641 SVTKSTPQSPQVQL
+641 SVTKSTPPTPQVQL
-655 SNSSKNLAEKTV
+655 SNNSKNLAEKTI

-705 DEDKYLRGE
+705 DEDKFLRGE

>member
-1 MKMKGK
+1 MKAKGK

-20 KELLNNKTQSDN
+20 KELLNNETQSDDIK
-32 TTYLDNQIEPEVETL
+32 YLDNQIEPEVEAQD
-47 EKPKKDFKK
+47 KPKKDFKK
-56 IIIGKTKEYF
+56 IAIGKTKDF
-66 KENILSGVDG
+66 IKENILTGVDG
-76 KSDLKSFLKDKSTS
+76 KSDLKSFLKDKSSSS

-96 LTNYGISKAYTA
+96 LTNYSISKAYTA

-144 NSTQFEKQSKQ
+144 NSTQFKKQSKQ
-155 LRKIDSKLDKFEQK
+155 LKKIDSKLDKFEQK
-169 IFHSQGGEK
+169 MFHSQGGEK

-191 TKDFFTKHFSKD
+191 TKDFFTKHFSNYD
-203 YSSENKP
+203 LSENKP

-227 TWAGGTAFTAL
+227 TWVGGTAFNAL
-238 KNWWN
+238 KDWWK

-249 TQSVDD
+249 TQSLDD
-255 KKTIESNSIE
+255 KKTIESNSIK
-265 TKSIEGKVKQYEYTP
+265 TQSIEGKVKKNENIP
-280 PTLREIEKVRDDDL
+280 PTIREIEKVRDDNL

-324 LETKPTYELSDE
+324 LETKPTYELSDK
-336 FKEKL
+336 FKERL
-341 NDDDGQYLE
+341 SDNENYLE

-361 RDDVNKDDL
+361 RDDINKNDL

-385 ERETKVHS
+385 ERDTKAHYFGTKDNIS
-393 FRLNG
+393 IAEI
-398 SVHSKEVEEAFPEYR
+398 KEAFPEYK
-413 EKFRGI
+413 EKYER
-419 LNDYRLKKTV
+419 LSNDYRLNEVIRNK
-429 KDDAERN
+429 AINN
-436 LDIFYFRKYALL
+436 LDNFYTKKYALL
-448 KDPSKALVK
+448 KDPNKALIK

-470 NDSKFIEP
+470 NDSEFLEP

-490 DEDPEVNEKKLD
+490 DEDPEVNEKKLS
-502 EIKANSK
+502 EIEAK
-509 SRYDEIQNQQ
+509 SNYNEIENQNE
-519 KFLNELRQKSAEK
+519 FLNELRQKSSLKVEK
-532 EALKLDK
+532 EATNL
-539 EATINPPKPETTQS
+539 PKPEIIPTI
-553 VDDSKTI
+553 DDSKTI
-560 ETNSLDT
+560 ESNYLE
-567 TNLKP
+567 L
-572 IQPTPEKPKPIQNIE
+572 PKPTQNIE

-593 NVSSN
+593 NISGN
-598 EVVSQSEA
+598 ETVSQSEA
-606 NTSENEDKKEQEA
+606 NTSDNRDKKEQEG
-619 TSSSPASVST
+619 TSSSPASFST

-641 SVTKSTPQSPQVQL
+641 SVTQSAPQSPQVQL
-655 SNSSKNLAEKTV
+655 SNNSKNLAEKTI

-683 NEVIQKT
+683 NQVVQKT

-705 DEDKYLRGE
+705 DEDKFLRGE

>member
-1 MKMKGK
+1 MKAKNK
-7 ARKIFKNLRQEKL
+7 AARKVFKNLRQEKL
-20 KELLNNKTQSDN
+20 KELLNNETQSDEIK
-32 TTYLDNQIEPEVETL
+32 YLDNQIEPEVETP

-56 IIIGKTKEYF
+56 IAIGKTKDFF
-66 KENILSGVDG
+66 KENVLSGVDG
-76 KSDLKSFLKDKSTS
+76 KGDLKSFLKDKSTS

-96 LTNYGISKAYTA
+96 LTSYGISKAYTA
-108 FNNLRNRE
+108 FNNLRNRK

-227 TWAGGTAFTAL
+227 SWAGGTAFTAL

-255 KKTIESNSIE
+255 KKTIESNSIK
-265 TKSIEGKVKQYEYTP
+265 TKSIEGKIKQFEHTP
-280 PTLREIEKVRDDDL
+280 PTLREIQKVRDDNL

-309 SYLKEKKSLLSYIPF
+309 SYLKEKKSFLSYIPF
-324 LETKPTYELSDE
+324 LETKPTYELSDK
-336 FKEKL
+336 FKERL
-341 NDDDGQYLE
+341 SDDGNYLE
-350 SKKHLLAKLKT
+350 TKKYLLSKLKT

-370 KFLENQVEKTTEKRK
+370 KFLENQIEKTSEKKK
-385 ERETKVHS
+385 EKDTKVHYFGTKDS
-393 FRLNG
+393 I
-398 SVHSKEVEEAFPEYR
+398 SIAEIKEAFPEYK
-413 EKFRGI
+413 EKYER
-419 LNDYRLKKTV
+419 LSKDYRLNEVIRNK
-429 KDDAERN
+429 AINN
-436 LDIFYFRKYALL
+436 LDNFYTKKYALL
-448 KDPSKALVK
+448 KEPNKALVK

-470 NDSKFIEP
+470 NDSEFLEP

-490 DEDPEVNEKKLD
+490 DEDPEVNEKKLS
-502 EIKANSK
+502 EITANSK
-509 SRYDEIQNQQ
+509 SRYDETRNQNE
-519 KFLNELRQKSAEK
+519 FLNELRQKSS
-532 EALKLDK
+532 LKVEK
-539 EATINPPKPETTQS
+539 EATINSSKPETIQS

-560 ETNSLDT
+560 ESNSLE
-567 TNLKP
+567 L
-572 IQPTPEKPKPIQNIE
+572 PKPTQNIE

-593 NVSSN
+593 NISGN
-598 EVVSQSEA
+598 ETVSQSEA
-606 NTSENEDKKEQEA
+606 NITDNRDKKEAE
-619 TSSSPASVST
+619 T
-629 PSVSSPSQSAPA
+629 PKPVLKPSAPA
-641 SVTKSTPQSPQVQL
+641 SVTQSTPQSPQVQL
-655 SNSSKNLAEKTV
+655 SNNSKNLAEKTI

-705 DEDKYLRGE
+705 DEDKFLRGE

>member
-1 MKMKGK
+1 MKAKNK
-7 ARKIFKNLRQEKL
+7 ARKVFKNLRQEKL
-20 KELLNNKTQSDN
+20 KELLNNETQSDEIK
-32 TTYLDNQIEPEVETL
+32 YLDNQIEPEVETL

-56 IIIGKTKEYF
+56 IAIGKTKDFF

-76 KSDLKSFLKDKSTS
+76 KSDLKSFLKDKSSS

-96 LTNYGISKAYTA
+96 LTSYGISKAYTA

-123 EPEVETPNNDINETL
+123 EPEVEIPNNDINETL

-144 NSTQFEKQSKQ
+144 NSTQFKKQSKQ

-227 TWAGGTAFTAL
+227 TWAGGTALTAL

-249 TQSVDD
+249 AQSVDD
-255 KKTIESNSIE
+255 KKTIESNSIK
-265 TKSIEGKVKQYEYTP
+265 TQSIEGKVKQYEHTP
-280 PTLREIEKVRDDDL
+280 PTLREIEKVRDDNL

-336 FKEKL
+336 FKERL
-341 NDDDGQYLE
+341 SDSENYLE
-350 SKKHLLAKLKT
+350 TKKHLLAKLKS
-361 RDDVNKDDL
+361 RDDINKDDL
-370 KFLENQVEKTTEKRK
+370 KFLENQIEKTSEKKK
-385 ERETKVHS
+385 EKDTKVHYFGTKDS
-393 FRLNG
+393 I
-398 SVHSKEVEEAFPEYR
+398 SIAEIKEAFPEYK
-413 EKFRGI
+413 EKYER
-419 LNDYRLKKTV
+419 LSKDYRLNKYVRNK
-429 KDDAERN
+429 ALLN
-436 LDIFYFRKYALL
+436 LDNFYTKKYALL
-448 KDPSKALVK
+448 KDPNKALIK
-457 NYYGEVLSPKEYL
+457 NYYGDVLSPKEYL
-470 NDSKFIEP
+470 NDSEFLEP

-490 DEDPEVNEKKLD
+490 DEDPEVNEKKLS
-502 EIKANSK
+502 EIEAK
-509 SRYDEIQNQQ
+509 SNYNEMKNQQ
-519 KFLNELRQKSAEK
+519 KFLNELRQKSSLKVEK
-532 EALKLDK
+532 EATTNL
-539 EATINPPKPETTQS
+539 PKPETIQS

-560 ETNSLDT
+560 ESNYLE
-567 TNLKP
+567 L
-572 IQPTPEKPKPIQNIE
+572 PKPTQNIE

-593 NVSSN
+593 NISGN
-598 EVVSQSEA
+598 ETVSQSEA
-606 NTSENEDKKEQEA
+606 NISDNRDKKEQEV
-619 TSSSPASVST
+619 SKPIST
-629 PSVSSPSQSAPA
+629 PSVSSTSSAPA
-641 SVTKSTPQSPQVQL
+641 SVTQSTPQSPQVQL
-655 SNSSKNLAEKTV
+655 SNNSKNLAEKTI

-705 DEDKYLRGE
+705 DEDKFLRGE

>member
-1 MKMKGK
+1 MKAKGK
-7 ARKIFKNLRQEKL
+7 ARKILKNLRQKKL
-20 KELLNNKTQSDN
+20 NELLNNETQSDEIK
-32 TTYLDNQIEPEVETL
+32 YLDNQIEPEVKTP

-56 IIIGKTKEYF
+56 IAIGKTKDFF

-76 KSDLKSFLKDKSTS
+76 KTDLKSFLKDKSTS

-96 LTNYGISKAYTA
+96 LTNYGISKAYTT

-169 IFHSQGGEK
+169 MFHSQGGEK

-210 SFVDN
+210 SFIDN

-227 TWAGGTAFTAL
+227 TWAGGTALSTL

-249 TQSVDD
+249 TQSIDD

-265 TKSIEGKVKQYEYTP
+265 TQSIEGKIKQYEYTP
-280 PTLREIEKVRDDDL
+280 PTKREIEQVRDDNL

-309 SYLKEKKSLLSYIPF
+309 SYLKEKKSFLSYIPF
-324 LETKPTYELSDE
+324 LDTKPTYELSDE
-336 FKEKL
+336 FKERL
-341 NDDDGQYLE
+341 SDSENYLE
-350 SKKHLLAKLKT
+350 TKKYLLAKLKT
-361 RDDVNKDDL
+361 RDDVKKDDL
-370 KFLENQVEKTTEKRK
+370 EFLENQIIQTAEKRK
-385 ERETKVHS
+385 ERDTKVHYFGTKDNIS
-393 FRLNG
+393 I
-398 SVHSKEVEEAFPEYR
+398 SEIKEAFPEYK
-413 EKFRGI
+413 EKYERL
-419 LNDYRLKKTV
+419 LNDYRLNEVIRNK
-429 KDDAERN
+429 AINN
-436 LDIFYFRKYALL
+436 LDNFYTKKYALL
-448 KDPSKALVK
+448 KDPNKALIK

-470 NDSKFIEP
+470 NDSEFIEP

-490 DEDPEVNEKKLD
+490 DEDPEVNEKKLS
-502 EIKANSK
+502 EIEAK
-509 SRYDEIQNQQ
+509 SNYNEIQNQQ
-519 KFLNELRQKSAEK
+519 KFLNELRQKSSLKIEK
-532 EALKLDK
+532 EVTNLS
-539 EATINPPKPETTQS
+539 KPEITPTI
-553 VDDSKTI
+553 DDSKTI
-560 ETNSLDT
+560 ESNYLE
-567 TNLKP
+567 L
-572 IQPTPEKPKPIQNIE
+572 PKPTQNIE
-587 GSVKPA
+587 GSVKPV
-593 NVSSN
+593 NISGN
-598 EVVSQSEA
+598 ETVSQSEA
-606 NTSENEDKKEQEA
+606 NITDNRDKKEAE
-619 TSSSPASVST
+619 TPKPVSK
-629 PSVSSPSQSAPA
+629 PSVNYSSAPA

-655 SNSSKNLAEKTV
+655 SNNSKNLAEKTI

-705 DEDKYLRGE
+705 DEDKFLRGL

>member
-1 MKMKGK
+1 MKAKGK

-20 KELLNNKTQSDN
+20 KELLNNETQSNN
-32 TTYLDNQIEPEVETL
+32 TIYLDNQIEPEVETL

-56 IIIGKTKEYF
+56 IAIGKTKDF
-66 KENILSGVDG
+66 IKENILSGVDG
-76 KSDLKSFLKDKSTS
+76 KGDLKSFLKDKSSS

-191 TKDFFTKHFSKD
+191 TKDFFTKHFSND
-203 YSSENKP
+203 DSGERKP

-227 TWAGGTAFTAL
+227 TWAGGTAFNAL

-255 KKTIESNSIE
+255 KKTIESNSIK
-265 TKSIEGKVKQYEYTP
+265 TQSIEGKVKQYEHTP
-280 PTLREIEKVRDDDL
+280 PTLREIEKVRDDNL

-341 NDDDGQYLE
+341 SDSENYLE
-350 SKKHLLAKLKT
+350 TKKYLLSKLKT
-361 RDDVNKDDL
+361 RDDVKKENL
-370 KFLENQVEKTTEKRK
+370 EFLENQISQTAEKRK
-385 ERETKVHS
+385 DRDTKVHYFGTKDS
-393 FRLNG
+393 I
-398 SVHSKEVEEAFPEYR
+398 SIAEIKEAFPEYK
-413 EKFRGI
+413 EKYEK
-419 LNDYRLKKTV
+419 LSNDYRLNEVIRNK
-429 KDDAERN
+429 AINN
-436 LDIFYFRKYALL
+436 LDNFYTKKFALL
-448 KDPSKALVK
+448 KDPNKALVK
-457 NYYGEVLSPKEYL
+457 NYYGEVLSSKEYL
-470 NDSKFIEP
+470 NDSEFLEP

-490 DEDPEVNEKKLD
+490 DEDPEVNKKKLS
-502 EIKANSK
+502 EIEAK
-509 SRYDEIQNQQ
+509 SNYNEIQNQQ
-519 KFLNELRQKSAEK
+519 KFLNELRQKSSLKVEK
-532 EALKLDK
+532 EATTNL
-539 EATINPPKPETTQS
+539 PKPETIQS

-560 ETNSLDT
+560 ESNSLE
-567 TNLKP
+567 LSKP
-572 IQPTPEKPKPIQNIE
+572 TQNIV

-593 NVSSN
+593 NISGN
-598 EVVSQSEA
+598 ETVSQSEA
-606 NTSENEDKKEQEA
+606 NISDNRDKKEQEV
-619 TSSSPASVST
+619 SKPIST
-629 PSVSSPSQSAPA
+629 PSVSSSSSAPA

-655 SNSSKNLAEKTV
+655 SNNSKNLAEKTI

-683 NEVIQKT
+683 NEVIQKA

-705 DEDKYLRGE
+705 DEDKFLRGE

>member
-1 MKMKGK
+1 MKAKNK
-7 ARKIFKNLRQEKL
+7 ARKVFKNLRQEKL
-20 KELLNNKTQSDN
+20 KELLNNETQSDEIK
-32 TTYLDNQIEPEVETL
+32 YLDNQIEPEVETL

-56 IIIGKTKEYF
+56 IAIGKTKDFF
-66 KENILSGVDG
+66 KENILTGVDG
-76 KSDLKSFLKDKSTS
+76 KSDLKSFLKDKSS
-90 IGIGLG
+90 LIGIGLG

-191 TKDFFTKHFSKD
+191 TKDFFTKHFSND
-203 YSSENKP
+203 DSGERKP

-227 TWAGGTAFTAL
+227 TWAGGTALTAL

-249 TQSVDD
+249 TQSIDD

-280 PTLREIEKVRDDDL
+280 PTLREIEKVREDNL

-336 FKEKL
+336 FKERL
-341 NDDDGQYLE
+341 SDSENYLE
-350 SKKHLLAKLKT
+350 TKKYLLAKLKT

-370 KFLENQVEKTTEKRK
+370 KFLENQVEKTSEKKK
-385 ERETKVHS
+385 EKDTKVHYFGTKDS
-393 FRLNG
+393 I
-398 SVHSKEVEEAFPEYR
+398 SIAEIKEAFPEYK
-413 EKFRGI
+413 EKYEK
-419 LNDYRLKKTV
+419 LSKDYRLNEVIRNK
-429 KDDAERN
+429 AINN
-436 LDIFYFRKYALL
+436 LDNFYTKKYLLL
-448 KDPSKALVK
+448 KDPNRALVK

-470 NDSKFIEP
+470 NDSEFLEP

-490 DEDPEVNEKKLD
+490 DEDPEVNEKKLS
-502 EIKANSK
+502 EITANSK
-509 SRYDEIQNQQ
+509 SNYNEIQNQNE
-519 KFLNELRQKSAEK
+519 FLNELRQKSSLKVEK
-532 EALKLDK
+532 EATTNL
-539 EATINPPKPETTQS
+539 PKPEITPTI
-553 VDDSKTI
+553 DDSKTI
-560 ETNSLDT
+560 ESNSLE
-567 TNLKP
+567 L
-572 IQPTPEKPKPIQNIE
+572 PKPTQNIE

-593 NVSSN
+593 NISGN
-598 EVVSQSEA
+598 ETVSQSEA
-606 NTSENEDKKEQEA
+606 NISDNRDKKEAE
-619 TSSSPASVST
+619 TTKPVSK
-629 PSVSSPSQSAPA
+629 PSVNYSSAPA

-655 SNSSKNLAEKTV
+655 SNNSKNLAEKTI

-705 DEDKYLRGE
+705 DEDKFLRGE